1 MRKSIISIETM
12 RKSLLAFAAILCC
25 ATAATVFTACSS
37 DDNNENSSDTKSAKV
52 ELQLSFSES
61 ADIMKYCDVCIEYD
75 NGTGAKTD
83 TLTATTWTKTLTAKL
98 PASFSVKKTVT
109 LKAGVDLS
117 TDTTT
122 FNCTEA
128 YSYRYD
134 IINADGGITA
144 TDGHSEKIECDGEA
158 RQMAEGI
165 KNGDFNESLTLVF
178 DANGK
183 LTKK

>member
-1 MRKSIISIETM
+1 MKKYLM
-12 RKSLLAFAAILCC
+12 AFATILCC
-25 ATAATVFTACSS
+25 ATAATGFTACGSN
-37 DDNNENSSDTKSAKV
+37 DDNETSSDTKSTKV
-52 ELQLSFSES
+52 ELLLSFSES

-122 FNCTEA
+122 FNCFEE

-134 IINADGGITA
+134 VINADGGITA
-144 TDGHSEKIECDGEA
+144 ADEHSEKMECEGEA

>member
-1 MRKSIISIETM
+1 M
-12 RKSLLAFAAILCC
+12 AFATILCC
-25 ATAATVFTACSS
+25 ATAATGFTACGSN
-37 DDNNENSSDTKSAKV
+37 DDNDETSSDTKSTKV
-52 ELQLSFSES
+52 ELLLSFSES

-83 TLTATTWTKTLTAKL
+83 TLTATTWTRTLTAKL

-122 FNCTEA
+122 FNCFEE

-134 IINADGGITA
+134 VINADGGITA
-144 TDGHSEKIECDGEA
+144 ADEHSEKMECEGEA